1 MAGNQDD
8 LVVDWVDDLN
18 QNPPCRHLLV
28 ETEAQI
34 EHHVEEAEVGVSEV
48 ECGEEATE
56 EAVSVVAVVASEA
69 EEAVA
74 LAVVV
79 SVVVI
84 ETVGM
89 AVAVVADSGT
99 SLSRP
104 QPNLKLT
111 EGMLPLV
118 VAEAE
123 ESDSKE
129 DSTSTDL
136 DPTDSAEDLPTVLV
150 DSAHPVQDLAVPLEE
165 GLEDL
170 LVGMA
175 AVLPEAALEV
185 EDSSV
190 KDQACMTNATRSVPG
205 IRQVWRLWTRTTRH
219 IADVGCV
226 SDQGCVV
233 SLPPFAFSF
242 SLALSFLILLSHLS
256 VMRKYSRP
264 YYVYPFDR

>member
-8 LVVDWVDDLN
+8 SVAVWVDDLN
-18 QNPPCRHLLV
+18 QNPPCQHLLV

-34 EHHVEEAEVGVSEV
+34 EHHVEEAEVADSVV
-48 ECGEEATE
+48 ECEEEATE
-56 EAVSVVAVVASEA
+56 EAVSVVVVVVSEA

-89 AVAVVADSGT
+89 AVAVVVDSGT
-99 SLSRP
+99 SLPRP
-104 QPNLKLT
+104 QPSLKLT

-129 DSTSTDL
+129 DSTNTVL

-150 DSAHPVQDLAVPLEE
+150 DSAHPVEDLAVPLEE
-165 GLEDL
+165 VLEVL

-190 KDQACMTNATRSVPG
+190 KDQACMTNATRSVRG

-233 SLPPFAFSF
+233 SSSPLRLFFFSR
-242 SLALSFLILLSHLS
+242 ALLSNS
-256 VMRKYSRP
+256 VVSPIRYA
-264 YYVYPFDR
+264 